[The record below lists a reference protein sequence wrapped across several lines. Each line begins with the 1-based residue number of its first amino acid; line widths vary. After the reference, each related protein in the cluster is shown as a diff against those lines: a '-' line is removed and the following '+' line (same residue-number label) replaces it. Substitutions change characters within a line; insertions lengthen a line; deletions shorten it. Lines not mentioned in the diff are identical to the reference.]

1 MYKNLKT
8 PAVECLENG
17 TYHCTGKFF
26 LQNNIFKIHVDQL
39 IADNPKS
46 SKQTIHLSQITITSI
61 ATRWGG
67 SQIISIF
74 YY

>member
-1 MYKNLKT
+1 MKQRGKNKNKNKNKNKIKIIFAIICFYQT
-8 PAVECLENG
+8 
-17 TYHCTGKFF
+17 FF
-26 LQNNIFKIHVDQL
+26 FVDQL

-46 SKQTIHLSQITITSI
+46 SKQTFRLSQITITSI